1 MNECMCICMYACMHV
16 CMYTYVHA
24 EGYTAAAT
32 TEKYDMYPPP
42 PHMYMQ
48 RDILLLQL
56 QKDMTCILSSS
67 YVHAEGY
74 TAAATTESGK

>member
-32 TEKYDMYPPP
+32 TERYDMYPPP
-42 PHMYMQ
+42 PRMYMQ

-56 QKDMTCILSSS
+56 QKVANDRRGAGGQARKANSQDQ
-67 YVHAEGY
+67 
-74 TAAATTESGK
+74 TTV